1 MYKLQNK
8 FAIGC
13 LVQWYEIEI
22 VDEYVKSLV
31 QALDSIENKD
41 NIVVNFKLVT
51 NQELEKIDESQ
62 ITMDEII
69 TRFEKII
76 KQKHDNLKVKHI
88 KLKRK

>member
-41 NIVVNFKLVT
+41 NIVVNFKLLT
-51 NQELEKIDESQ
+51 NQELEKID
-62 ITMDEII
+62 
-69 TRFEKII
+69 
-76 KQKHDNLKVKHI
+76 
-88 KLKRK
+88 